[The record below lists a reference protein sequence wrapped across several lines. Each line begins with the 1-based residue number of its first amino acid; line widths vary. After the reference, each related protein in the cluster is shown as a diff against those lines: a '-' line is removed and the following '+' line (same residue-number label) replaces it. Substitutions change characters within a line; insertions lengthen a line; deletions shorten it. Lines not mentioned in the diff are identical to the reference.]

1 MKYEAHPDVAVL
13 VGKPAEEDAG
23 SYGGERLRHRLA
35 EMDHAI
41 RNGHHKDRVNAE
53 RWFEAVQQKPAKEEF
68 EPEELKEVDYLPE

>member
-41 RNGHHKDRVNAE
+41 RNGHHKNRVN
-53 RWFEAVQQKPAKEEF
+53 P
-68 EPEELKEVDYLPE
+68 